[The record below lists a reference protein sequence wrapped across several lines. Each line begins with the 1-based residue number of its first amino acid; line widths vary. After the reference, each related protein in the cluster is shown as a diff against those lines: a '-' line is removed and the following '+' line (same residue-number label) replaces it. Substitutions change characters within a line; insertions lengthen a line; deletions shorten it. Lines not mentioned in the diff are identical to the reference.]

1 MPLRVQYLPG
11 MHARKHVGN
20 VLQCD
25 HLDVPGLRRAEWF
38 WQPVRIIFSEGEKI
52 MADKIISIEQ
62 QDGPFQKAF
71 QRVMRMVP
79 DRDKQDKKLQRLI
92 AFRLR
97 VDGEAALSEYLI
109 KKIKTAIKCSYS
121 GSMYDYLK
129 DDMVAKECEDP
140 DADEPPPGVA

>member
-1 MPLRVQYLPG
+1 
-11 MHARKHVGN
+11 
-20 VLQCD
+20 
-25 HLDVPGLRRAEWF
+25 
-38 WQPVRIIFSEGEKI
+38 
-52 MADKIISIEQ
+52 MADKVISIEQ

-97 VDGEAALSEYLI
+97 IDGEATLSEYLI
-109 KKIKTAIKCSYS
+109 KKIKTAIECSYR

-129 DDMVAKECEDP
+129 DDMAEKKCEDP
-140 DADEPPPGVA
+140 DEAEPPPGAA